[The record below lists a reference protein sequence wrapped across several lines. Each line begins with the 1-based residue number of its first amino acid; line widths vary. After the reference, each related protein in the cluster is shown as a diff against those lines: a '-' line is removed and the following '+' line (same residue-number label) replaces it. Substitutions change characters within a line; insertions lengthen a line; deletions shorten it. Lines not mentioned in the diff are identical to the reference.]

1 MNKKII
7 YILLLVIVIA
17 LLVVGVVVIKG
28 NNKNSIDKNVEGSL
42 ESIMEKMYEG
52 ISEDDLPML
61 SNTEVTAENVEY
73 YLGTS
78 DIQFIEGLASEPL
91 MTSIAHSVVL
101 IRVENDS
108 NIKEIVDK
116 IKNNVDPNKW
126 ICVGVDEQNVRV
138 ENKGNLI
145 LLVMTDE
152 NVDTIVN
159 NFKNL

>member
-7 YILLLVIVIA
+7 YILLFVIIIA
-17 LLVVGVVVIKG
+17 LLVVGAIVIGG
-28 NNKNSIDKNVEGSL
+28 NNKGNTDKNIEGSL
-42 ESIMEKMYEG
+42 DSIMEKLYSG

-61 SNTEVTAENVEY
+61 SNTEVTSENIEY

-78 DIQFIEGLASEPL
+78 DIKYTEGLASEPL

-101 IRVENDS
+101 LRVENNS
-108 NIKEIVDK
+108 NVKEIAEK
-116 IKNNVDPNKW
+116 IKSNVDPNKW

-138 ENKGNLI
+138 ETRGNLI
-145 LLVMTDE
+145 LLVMVDDKA
-152 NVDTIVN
+152 DTIVN

>member
-1 MNKKII
+1 MNKKLI
-7 YILLLVIVIA
+7 YILFFVIVIV
-17 LLVVGVVVIKG
+17 LLIVGVVVIKG
-28 NNKNSIDKNVEGSL
+28 NNKNSIDKNIEGSL
-42 ESIMEKMYEG
+42 ESIMEKMYTG
-52 ISEDDLPML
+52 ISEDELPML
-61 SNTEVTAENVEY
+61 SNTEVNAENVEY

-78 DIQFIEGLASEPL
+78 DIQFTEGLASEPL

-108 NIKEIVDK
+108 DIKEIVDK